1 MTSAHP
7 MSIMISH
14 QRCLVPGT
22 NDVATN
28 CCETE
33 KAKSLQIICLSIF
46 IECCQPTLSRA
57 QVVEVCIHLRR
68 RYEGVLAC
76 RAWASRPPLPRSGL
90 YNNDIPVTN
99 ISSDR
104 EAIRPYG
111 LETCEHIGL
120 PPPPRVCIN
129 ASLVIAQK
137 VRHSHCLLYVSS
149 THLTVNFIQ

>member
-1 MTSAHP
+1 M
-7 MSIMISH
+7 
-14 QRCLVPGT
+14 QGL
-22 NDVATN
+22 
-28 CCETE
+28 
-33 KAKSLQIICLSIF
+33 
-46 IECCQPTLSRA
+46 
-57 QVVEVCIHLRR
+57 
-68 RYEGVLAC
+68 GVQAY
-76 RAWASRPPLPRSGL
+76 SPRSGL

>member
-14 QRCLVPGT
+14 QRCLLAGT

-76 RAWASRPPLPRSGL
+76 RAWASMPTFPRSVL
-90 YNNDIPVTN
+90 YYNDITN

-111 LETCEHIGL
+111 LETCEYMSL
-120 PPPPRVCIN
+120 SSPPRVCIH
-129 ASLVIAQK
+129 ASHFIVQK
-137 VRHSHCLLYVSS
+137 VQHSHCLLCVSS
-149 THLTVNFIQ
+149 THLTVIST